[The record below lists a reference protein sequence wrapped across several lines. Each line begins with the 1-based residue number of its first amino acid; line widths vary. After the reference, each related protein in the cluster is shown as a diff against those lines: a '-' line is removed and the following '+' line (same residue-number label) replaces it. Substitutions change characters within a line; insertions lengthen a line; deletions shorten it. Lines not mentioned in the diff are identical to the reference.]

1 MILKNSLPLKRI
13 QLLKKQTVY
22 PESGDRKRRFP
33 FGYIWEKRNVRIEIR
48 YRHTRESRQLQKDFS
63 GKAL

>member
-1 MILKNSLPLKRI
+1 MILKISPPLKRI
-13 QLLKKQTVY
+13 QLLKKQTGY
-22 PESGDRKRRFP
+22 PESSVHKRRFP
-33 FGYIWEKRNVRIEIR
+33 FGYIWEKGNVHIEIR